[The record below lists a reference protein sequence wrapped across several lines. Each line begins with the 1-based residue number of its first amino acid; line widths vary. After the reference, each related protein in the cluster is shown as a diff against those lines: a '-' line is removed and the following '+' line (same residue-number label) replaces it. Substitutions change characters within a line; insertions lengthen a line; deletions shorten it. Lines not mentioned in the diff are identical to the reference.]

1 MNFKLQIAEIGS
13 MKSYLVDLDYESYL
27 FNPNYHPNAP
37 EFLKINKEFEY
48 VFFIVNKEKCILKN
62 QRDYDKNYLNKM
74 SKLGFV
80 IPEFNK
86 VASNEERWWGNH
98 HDYDLEKKLNSKLTS
113 AALAQE
119 FNWGFKNGKIVK
131 SLEELKNHLYDPSNQ
146 SFVEWIIKKPH
157 SFSGQGHYRFSK
169 DKINYFIIEKVLT
182 EPVLLEPLLE
192 RVLDLGTTF
201 QLSGEGK
208 ADDEDVKINKQF
220 TVLNFNNEQGGFR
233 GGAGSH
239 DQKKLS
245 DYVLNKFGIDLTLLY
260 QETEK
265 IAQKYIELGAKKN
278 IQIDSF
284 YYKDPLT
291 KEVKPYFLCEVNYR
305 KTMGLVIQSLAD
317 MNAHYDIIEWHVRS
331 KKEIDLDANF
341 YTTGEQIRLS
351 PDGTHFLSYLRY
363 L

>member
-1 MNFKLQIAEIGS
+1 
-13 MKSYLVDLDYESYL
+13 
-27 FNPNYHPNAP
+27 
-37 EFLKINKEFEY
+37 
-48 VFFIVNKEKCILKN
+48 
-62 QRDYDKNYLNKM
+62 M

-80 IPEFNK
+80 IPEFNREIT
-86 VASNEERWWGNH
+86 NEIKWWGNH
-98 HDYDLEKKLNSKLTS
+98 HHYELEKKLNSKLTS
-113 AALAQE
+113 AALAKE
-119 FNWGFKNGKIVK
+119 FNWGFKHGKIVQNIN
-131 SLEELKNHLYDPSNQ
+131 ELKNHLQDTSHQ
-146 SFVEWIIKKPH
+146 EISEWIIKKPH

-169 DKINYFIIEKVLT
+169 EKINYFIIEKILT

-201 QLSGEGK
+201 ILNSEEIDNN
-208 ADDEDVKINKQF
+208 AIKINKQF

-239 DQKKLS
+239 DQKKLC
-245 DYVLNKFGIDLTLLY
+245 DYVLSKYCIDLTLLY
-260 QETEK
+260 EETQK
-265 IAQKYIELGAKKN
+265 IAQKYIELGARKN

-284 YYKDPLT
+284 YYKDPTT

-317 MNAHYDIIEWHVRS
+317 MNTHNDVIEWHVRS
-331 KKEIDLDANF
+331 KKEIDLDPDF
-341 YTTGEQIRLS
+341 YNQKEQVRLS